1 MNAHT
6 PEPRESTARPRPLR
20 VPDEHLT
27 GLRLRDPRV
36 VAARD
41 KLLAGERLGQED
53 GVHLFEAPVLE
64 LGILADAL
72 TRARHGD
79 RVYFTVNRQLN
90 PTNVCVLACKFCDYA
105 KRPGAEG
112 AYTMTR
118 EQIEAHVDPE
128 ITEIHIVGGLHNKWR
143 FDDYLD
149 VIRWV
154 KAKKPSLSVKAYT
167 AVEIDFFCRLTKKP
181 AEWVLG
187 ELKQAG
193 LDALPGGGAEV
204 FSERVRRE
212 LFHQKIGAQ
221 RWIEIHET
229 AHRLGIPSNATL
241 LYGHIETRA
250 ERVQHLIL
258 LRELEDRSPGFFAFI
273 PLAFQP
279 GTTGLV
285 RRQAS
290 AIEDLKTVAVS
301 RIVLDNFSHVKS
313 YWVML
318 GHDTA
323 SVAIQF
329 GASDLDGTIGVE
341 KIAHAALARS
351 PVGMAEDS
359 MIQIIREAGKVPV
372 QRDALYRVVRE
383 YGREEAPAGAGNGP
397 ALARTA

>member
-1 MNAHT
+1 LF
-6 PEPRESTARPRPLR
+6 EPRH
-20 VPDEHLT
+20 HLAA
-27 GLRLRDPRV
+27 LRLSDPQV
-36 VAARD
+36 EAARHT
-41 KLLAGERLGQED
+41 LLDGGHLGQEQ
-53 GVHLFEAPVLE
+53 GVRLFDAPALE
-64 LGILADAL
+64 LGRLANAMARD
-72 TRARHGD
+72 RHGE

-105 KRPGAEG
+105 KKPGAPG

-118 EQIEAHVDPE
+118 EEIEAHVDPE
-128 ITEIHIVGGLHNKWR
+128 ITEIHIVGGLHNQWR

-149 VIRWV
+149 IIRWV
-154 KAKKPSLSVKAYT
+154 KAKKPSLSVKAFT

-187 ELKQAG
+187 ELRSAG

-212 LFHQKIGAQ
+212 IFHQKIGAQ
-221 RWIEIHET
+221 RWIEIHEI
-229 AHRLGIPSNATL
+229 AHRMGIPSNATL

-258 LRELEDRSPGFFAFI
+258 LRELEARAPGFFAFI

-290 AIEDLKTVAVS
+290 AIEDLKTLAIS
-301 RIVLDNFSHVKS
+301 RLVFDNVPHVKS
-313 YWVML
+313 YWIML
-318 GHDTA
+318 GQDTA
-323 SVAIQF
+323 SVALNF
-329 GASDLDGTIGVE
+329 GASDMDGTIGQE

-351 PVGMAEDS
+351 PVGLAEAGMVHS
-359 MIQIIREAGKVPV
+359 ILEAGKTPV

-383 YGREEAPAGAGNGP
+383 YAANGDPIPAAGAP
-397 ALARTA
+397 LSAAAS